1 MTPRPPRPSGDAV
14 APSRRGPLAASLG
27 FYAGSALVVFGVLLA
42 GALSGDIGYPFSIGA
57 LFFDGVAVVF
67 SFVAGLDRRL
77 SARTRRA
84 WHWLLL
90 AAVLRSAGVAVY
102 LVTSRSPSFPGVG
115 DLLILLAFPL
125 LLCGLLTFPRRP
137 MSRLERRKTLL
148 DGATVAVGGVL
159 LADLDEFKAIND
171 RYGHAAGDQDAA
183 DLVSRADADMYRVKQ
198 GARGPN

>member
-1 MTPRPPRPSGDAV
+1 
-14 APSRRGPLAASLG
+14 
-27 FYAGSALVVFGVLLA
+27 VVFGVLLA

-148 DGATVAVGGVL
+148 GGVL